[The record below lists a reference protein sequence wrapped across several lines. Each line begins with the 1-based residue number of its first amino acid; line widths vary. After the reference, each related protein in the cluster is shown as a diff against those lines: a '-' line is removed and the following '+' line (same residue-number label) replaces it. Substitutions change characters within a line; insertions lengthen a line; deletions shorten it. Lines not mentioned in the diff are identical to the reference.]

1 MANSIDLIV
10 SKEAQAGLDALYKSL
25 TKTHEEVVAISKLQL
40 SFNGGSSPKSVTELN
55 EKIKE
60 NIRLTG
66 ELSEA
71 ERKLINDTNK
81 LETQKQKIIATQIK
95 ENNLKKSN
103 IDLSNKEAKEADRV
117 RIANEKLAS
126 AYLQLSKQQA
136 ESARK
141 VQDIIARG
149 KLATQTQK
157 EYNRELDKAQ
167 IEFAGLNKKVL
178 QADAAVGKFNRNV
191 GNYPAQAISG
201 LTSLMGAF
209 GIAGGL
215 SLFADITKDIYNTTK
230 ELQSLDLALKQVVE
244 TDSKFAESQAFL
256 SDISEKYGIEL
267 KGLTKQ
273 FTQFYVSAKDKI
285 SGKEI
290 QQIFESV
297 AKSAGFMGLSVDAQ
311 NRAFVAL
318 NQMMSKGTVSAE
330 ELKGQLGEALPGA
343 FGIMAKAMGVTERQL
358 GKMMQDGKVLASEV
372 LPKFAKQLEIT
383 YGIENKNRVDSLAAS
398 QTRLTNA
405 WTDFIKQLN
414 YGESVISN
422 IGSKVLGKFQKDLS
436 KFTEFLKSDAQKRSE
451 QLVKLKQIGKDDA
464 SILLDRYKG
473 TPEQEAKL
481 RDIVLKLET
490 KIQEDRKKFDELNA
504 KNASIQKNA
513 KRSPFGQL
521 MKEDAKA
528 ISDNLIKIKELN
540 NSMSSRTGKL
550 EAYKEALKGNIKVQE
565 EDTETKKEKIKVDK
579 IIKKNTEDYF
589 NSEISRLEKLRSSVA
604 TTTKEY
610 ESYNAQIEFLTA
622 SLMYLR
628 NEERMSSAGAV
639 KPKDGGIVTSPLLH
653 EMPKAAEVT
662 KKATEEMT
670 GYLKGFYDQFGSESG
685 MPTLFKALNNEIEG
699 FGDNWK
705 TTAVAM
711 MEIGQ
716 ELTNTLMKQ
725 SESRFNAE
733 YSRLEQQKDIAI
745 AFAGDS
751 TTAKA
756 EIERQYEE
764 KRKAIQR
771 RQAEAEKRQA
781 MFNIVINTAQAVIA
795 TLGQAGF
802 AGIPLSLIVGA
813 IGAAQLAMVASQEIP
828 AFAEGGIHEGGKMLI
843 NDAKGSK
850 YQETVVT
857 PDGKVMQFKGR
868 NKVVDA
874 PKGTQIFTPDQWSKQ
889 INNLLLKN
897 NISPLQTNQTNG
909 INKEDLE
916 SVFRKYSGT
925 NEVAID
931 INENGFKKM
940 INSNGRTREVLNSR
954 LTTKGRIV

>member
-55 EKIKE
+55 EKIKDQAKIQAQLE
-60 NIRLTG
+60 KQIEKNRLAEIRLQQAREKAFDKYDAQLQKEQARLNASTQMYNKVQAKLNALNNEYKNLAIQK
-66 ELSEA
+66 ELSG
-71 ERKLINDTNK
+71 KLSD
-81 LETQKQKIIATQIK
+81 
-95 ENNLKKSN
+95 
-103 IDLSNKEAKEADRV
+103 KEASRYEF
-117 RIANEKLAS
+117 
-126 AYLQLSKQQA
+126 LSGKITKYDQA
-136 ESARK
+136 LKA
-141 VQDIIARG
+141 VDGQMG
-149 KLATQTQK
+149 KYT
-157 EYNRELDKAQ
+157 
-167 IEFAGLNKKVL
+167 
-178 QADAAVGKFNRNV
+178 RNV
-191 GNYPAQAISG
+191 GNYAGAFNPLSNSINQLSREMPAFANSVQTGFMAISNN
-201 LTSLMGAF
+201 LPIFFDAMG
-209 GIAGGL
+209 GI
-215 SLFADITKDIYNTTK
+215 INQNK
-230 ELQSLDLALKQVVE
+230 ELQAQGKPTQSVFKQLATSIFSWGTALSVGVTLLTLYGKDIV
-244 TDSKFAESQAFL
+244 KFIGTL
-256 SDISEKYGIEL
+256 S
-267 KGLTKQ
+267 
-273 FTQFYVSAKDKI
+273 
-285 SGKEI
+285 SGSI
-290 QQIFESV
+290 TI
-297 AKSAGFMGLSVDAQ
+297 KSAADNQKELNNAIKEGTKGGIQEASQLDILYRTATNLSLSLEQRNKAV
-311 NRAFVAL
+311 
-318 NQMMSKGTVSAE
+318 SKMQEMYPSYFGNMTKE
-330 ELKGQLGEALPGA
+330 EILAGKAVKQYEALRDA
-343 FGIMAKAMGVTERQL
+343 IFDSARAKAIQ
-358 GKMMQDGKVLASEV
+358 SE
-372 LPKFAKQLEIT
+372 LEKR
-383 YGIENKNRVDSLAAS
+383 GANRLED
-398 QTRLTNA
+398 
-405 WTDFIKQLN
+405 
-414 YGESVISN
+414 E
-422 IGSKVLGKFQKDLS
+422 LS
-436 KFTEFLKSDAQKRSE
+436 IRE
-451 QLVKLKQIGKDDA
+451 
-464 SILLDRYKG
+464 
-473 TPEQEAKL
+473 
-481 RDIVLKLET
+481 
-490 KIQEDRKKFDELNA
+490 KIQESQNEIIRLQKSGNDLVIQGSAQDKIATQRISNADLIKAQQRALMMYRKQLTDFNNNAKKEDELL
-504 KNASIQKNA
+504 
-513 KRSPFGQL
+513 F
-521 MKEDAKA
+521 KA
-528 ISDNLIKIKELN
+528 QFEYYNKSKKLEADRIKIKET
-540 NSMSSRTGKL
+540 R
-550 EAYKEALKGNIKVQE
+550 
-565 EDTETKKEKIKVDK
+565 TKKENATKPKEEKKINKD
-579 IIKKNTEDYF
+579 TEDYF
-589 NSEISRLEKLRSSVA
+589 LAEISRLEKIRNA
-604 TTTKEY
+604 TETTTEAYK
-610 ESYNAQIEFLTA
+610 SYNVQLAILKNSLRILRGEGAQVDGEGLKLDLEKMGLTA
-622 SLMYLR
+622 DAFDKFKKGGK
-628 NEERMSSAGAV
+628 EAKETV
-639 KPKDGGIVTSPLLH
+639 KELNS
-653 EMPKAAEVT
+653 
-662 KKATEEMT
+662 
-670 GYLKGFYDQFGSESG
+670 YLKGFYDQFGSESG

-725 SESRFNAE
+725 SEARFNAE

-781 MFNIVINTAQAVIA
+781 MFNIVINTAQAVMA
-795 TLGQAGF
+795 TLGKGGFFASPLAMIVAG
-802 AGIPLSLIVGA
+802 

-897 NISPLQTNQTNG
+897 NISPLQTNGTNG

>member
-55 EKIKE
+55 EKIKDQAKIQAQLE
-60 NIRLTG
+60 KQIEKNRLAEIRLQQAREKAFDKYDAQLQKEQARLNASTQMYNKVQAKLNALNNEYKNLAIQK
-66 ELSEA
+66 ELSG
-71 ERKLINDTNK
+71 KLSD
-81 LETQKQKIIATQIK
+81 
-95 ENNLKKSN
+95 S
-103 IDLSNKEAKEADRV
+103 EAKRYDF
-117 RIANEKLAS
+117 
-126 AYLQLSKQQA
+126 LS
-136 ESARK
+136 
-141 VQDIIARG
+141 G
-149 KLATQTQK
+149 KITK
-157 EYNRELDKAQ
+157 YDKA
-167 IEFAGLNKKVL
+167 LK
-178 QADAAVGKFNRNV
+178 AVDGQMGKYTRNV
-191 GNYPAQAISG
+191 GNYAGAFNPLSNSINQLSREMPAFANSVQTGFMAISNN
-201 LTSLMGAF
+201 LPIFFDAMG
-209 GIAGGL
+209 GII
-215 SLFADITKDIYNTTK
+215 DQNK
-230 ELQSLDLALKQVVE
+230 ELQAQGKPTQSVLKQLAVSVFSLGTALSVGVTLLTLYGKEMVE
-244 TDSKFAESQAFL
+244 WASSLFGASESLKALNESQKEFNKSRITGQKDAQ
-256 SDISEKYGIEL
+256 SDIIEL
-267 KGLTKQ
+267 KKYLAV
-273 FTQFYVSAKDKI
+273 VSDRK
-285 SGKEI
+285 
-290 QQIFESV
+290 
-297 AKSAGFMGLSVDAQ
+297 LSDEER
-311 NRAFVAL
+311 NIAL
-318 NQMMSKGTVSAE
+318 K
-330 ELKGQLGEALPGA
+330 
-343 FGIMAKAMGVTERQL
+343 
-358 GKMMQDGKVLASEV
+358 
-372 LPKFAKQLEIT
+372 
-383 YGIENKNRVDSLAAS
+383 
-398 QTRLTNA
+398 
-405 WTDFIKQLN
+405 
-414 YGESVISN
+414 
-422 IGSKVLGKFQKDLS
+422 
-436 KFTEFLKSDAQKRSE
+436 
-451 QLVKLKQIGKDDA
+451 KLKQEYPFYFKNLTDEQ
-464 SILLDRYKG
+464 ILLGQTKKAQDALNIALEKRKTVEKATEINIANKQRLIDLEKEVEIQDKIVKRAK
-473 TPEQEAKL
+473 TPKVNLNTGLKYTDPLEISIEQRKL
-481 RDIVLKLET
+481 NSLLET
-490 KIQEDRKKFDELNA
+490 RKQYYNTIIKNDSLIIRLKKETIGLEYQDEKI
-504 KNASIQKNA
+504 
-513 KRSPFGQL
+513 
-521 MKEDAKA
+521 
-528 ISDNLIKIKELN
+528 
-540 NSMSSRTGKL
+540 
-550 EAYKEALKGNIKVQE
+550 
-565 EDTETKKEKIKVDK
+565 KKEKHVKEKQIKREDIQSISENLKAEKGLIQTLEDQIAVYKKTQQEVSNTAEEYKSFQVVIDGLQQS
-579 IIKKNTEDYF
+579 IDLIKDPSKV
-589 NSEISRLEKLRSSVA
+589 IK
-604 TTTKEY
+604 
-610 ESYNAQIEFLTA
+610 
-622 SLMYLR
+622 
-628 NEERMSSAGAV
+628 
-639 KPKDGGIVTSPLLH
+639 TSPMLH
-653 EMPKAAEVT
+653 EMPQASEVT

-725 SESRFNAE
+725 SEARFNAE

-909 INKEDLE
+909 INKDDLE

>member
-55 EKIKE
+55 EKMKDQAKIQAQLEKQIE
-60 NIRLTG
+60 KNRLAEIRLQQAREKAFDKYDAQLQKEQARLNASTQMYNKVQAKLNALNNEYKNLAIQK
-66 ELSEA
+66 ELSG
-71 ERKLINDTNK
+71 KLSD
-81 LETQKQKIIATQIK
+81 
-95 ENNLKKSN
+95 S
-103 IDLSNKEAKEADRV
+103 EAKRYEF
-117 RIANEKLAS
+117 
-126 AYLQLSKQQA
+126 LSGKITKYDQA
-136 ESARK
+136 LKA
-141 VQDIIARG
+141 VDGQMG
-149 KLATQTQK
+149 KYT
-157 EYNRELDKAQ
+157 
-167 IEFAGLNKKVL
+167 
-178 QADAAVGKFNRNV
+178 RNV
-191 GNYPAQAISG
+191 GNYAGAFNPLSNSINQLSREMPAFANSVQTGFMAISNN
-201 LTSLMGAF
+201 LPIFFDAMG
-209 GIAGGL
+209 GI
-215 SLFADITKDIYNTTK
+215 INQNK
-230 ELQSLDLALKQVVE
+230 ELQAQGKPTQSVFKQ
-244 TDSKFAESQAFL
+244 
-256 SDISEKYGIEL
+256 
-267 KGLTKQ
+267 
-273 FTQFYVSAKDKI
+273 
-285 SGKEI
+285 
-290 QQIFESV
+290 
-297 AKSAGFMGLSVDAQ
+297 
-311 NRAFVAL
+311 
-318 NQMMSKGTVSAE
+318 
-330 ELKGQLGEALPGA
+330 
-343 FGIMAKAMGVTERQL
+343 
-358 GKMMQDGKVLASEV
+358 
-372 LPKFAKQLEIT
+372 
-383 YGIENKNRVDSLAAS
+383 LAAS
-398 QTRLTNA
+398 IFTLGTALSVGVTLLTV
-405 WTDFIKQLN
+405 
-414 YGESVISN
+414 YGAQIWESVS
-422 IGSKVLGKFQKDLS
+422 GSKARKEALERETKALEEKAKAEDNARQRLAQTQA
-436 KFTEFLKSDAQKRSE
+436 TEISRS
-451 QLVKLKQIGKDDA
+451 Q
-464 SILLDRYKG
+464 ILL
-473 TPEQEAKL
+473 E
-481 RDIVLKLET
+481 
-490 KIQEDRKKFDELNA
+490 NA
-504 KNASIQKNA
+504 KNVTLSYSQRLKAVNELQSRYPDYLGSLSKEQILAGDTAEAELKLNDALVKRGIALASQQAIQDEITNNLKNEKWLADKLLDIETKRKKLGEELQKFDPFSKNENIIEQYEKTKLQLERLFYLEGTLKDQYKGKNKVIQDSIAFYIKQYNENA
-513 KRSPFGQL
+513 KYINTV
-521 MKEDAKA
+521 KEDTKETDKNKKA
-528 ISDNLIKIKELN
+528 
-540 NSMSSRTGKL
+540 
-550 EAYKEALKGNIKVQE
+550 
-565 EDTETKKEKIKVDK
+565 KVDK
-579 IIKKNTEDYF
+579 NKEEKKINKDTEDYF
-589 NSEISRLEKLRSSVA
+589 LAEISRLEKIRNA
-604 TTTKEY
+604 TETTTEAYK
-610 ESYNAQIEFLTA
+610 SYNVQLAILKNSLRILRGEGAQVDGEGLKLDLEKMGLTA
-622 SLMYLR
+622 DAFDKFKKGGK
-628 NEERMSSAGAV
+628 EAKETV
-639 KPKDGGIVTSPLLH
+639 KELNS
-653 EMPKAAEVT
+653 
-662 KKATEEMT
+662 
-670 GYLKGFYDQFGSESG
+670 YLKSFYDDFGSESG

-725 SESRFNAE
+725 SEARFNAE

-828 AFAEGGIHEGGKMLI
+828 AFAEGGIHDGGKMLI

-909 INKEDLE
+909 INKDDLE

>member
-55 EKIKE
+55 EKIKDQAKIQAQLE
-60 NIRLTG
+60 KQIEKNRLAEIRLQQAREKAFDKYDAQLQKEQAKLNASTQMYNKVQAKLNALNNEYKNLAIQK
-66 ELSEA
+66 ELSG
-71 ERKLINDTNK
+71 KLSD
-81 LETQKQKIIATQIK
+81 
-95 ENNLKKSN
+95 S
-103 IDLSNKEAKEADRV
+103 EAKRYEF
-117 RIANEKLAS
+117 
-126 AYLQLSKQQA
+126 LSGKITKYDQA
-136 ESARK
+136 LKA
-141 VQDIIARG
+141 VDGQMG
-149 KLATQTQK
+149 KYT
-157 EYNRELDKAQ
+157 
-167 IEFAGLNKKVL
+167 
-178 QADAAVGKFNRNV
+178 RNV
-191 GNYPAQAISG
+191 GNYAGAFNPLSNSINQLSREMPAFANSVQTGFMAISNN
-201 LTSLMGAF
+201 LPIFFDAMG
-209 GIAGGL
+209 GI
-215 SLFADITKDIYNTTK
+215 INQNK
-230 ELQSLDLALKQVVE
+230 ELQAQGKPTQSVFKQLATSIFSWGTALSVGVTLLTLYGKDIV
-244 TDSKFAESQAFL
+244 KFIGTL
-256 SDISEKYGIEL
+256 S
-267 KGLTKQ
+267 
-273 FTQFYVSAKDKI
+273 
-285 SGKEI
+285 SGSI
-290 QQIFESV
+290 TI
-297 AKSAGFMGLSVDAQ
+297 KSA
-311 NRAFVAL
+311 
-318 NQMMSKGTVSAE
+318 
-330 ELKGQLGEALPGA
+330 
-343 FGIMAKAMGVTERQL
+343 
-358 GKMMQDGKVLASEV
+358 
-372 LPKFAKQLEIT
+372 
-383 YGIENKNRVDSLAAS
+383 
-398 QTRLTNA
+398 
-405 WTDFIKQLN
+405 
-414 YGESVISN
+414 
-422 IGSKVLGKFQKDLS
+422 
-436 KFTEFLKSDAQKRSE
+436 
-451 QLVKLKQIGKDDA
+451 
-464 SILLDRYKG
+464 
-473 TPEQEAKL
+473 
-481 RDIVLKLET
+481 
-490 KIQEDRKKFDELNA
+490 
-504 KNASIQKNA
+504 
-513 KRSPFGQL
+513 
-521 MKEDAKA
+521 
-528 ISDNLIKIKELN
+528 SDNQKELN
-540 NSMSSRTGKL
+540 NAIKEGTKGGIQEASQLDILYRTATNLSLSLEQRNKAVSKMQEMYPSYFGNMTKEEILAGKAVKQYEALRDAIFDSARAKAIQSELEKRGANRLEDELSIREKIQESQNEIIRLQKSGNDLVIQGSAQDKVATQRISNADLIKAQQRALMIYRKQLTDFNNNAKKEDELLFKAQFEYYKKSEKL
-550 EAYKEALKGNIKVQE
+550 EADRIKVKE
-565 EDTETKKEKIKVDK
+565 TRTKKEKEVKREQITSIAETLNAEKGLIQTLEDQIAVYKKTQQEVSNTAEEYKSFQVVIDGLQQSIDLIKDPSKV
-579 IIKKNTEDYF
+579 IK
-589 NSEISRLEKLRSSVA
+589 
-604 TTTKEY
+604 
-610 ESYNAQIEFLTA
+610 
-622 SLMYLR
+622 
-628 NEERMSSAGAV
+628 
-639 KPKDGGIVTSPLLH
+639 TSPMLH
-653 EMPKAAEVT
+653 EMPQAAEAT

-685 MPTLFKALNNEIEG
+685 MPTLFKALNNEIEV

-725 SESRFNAE
+725 SEARFNAE

-868 NKVVDA
+868 NKVVNA

-954 LTTKGRIV
+954 LITKGRIV